1 MNFIAAAH
9 RFSRR
14 ARIIAVFV
22 SLALIYPALAG
33 AQGRRGGGGR
43 SGEGAGQSDP
53 DLQIAID
60 LTRQGKF
67 TEAIQHFLVAQN
79 RIGDDFA
86 LDFNLSLCYVATG
99 QFKPAIALLNRVR
112 TNGRDTTEIE
122 NLLAQA
128 YIGDGQQEQAYTA
141 FQSAARMS
149 PKDEKLYLYIAD
161 AAMNS
166 GAFDLGL
173 KVVEMGVNRLPKSA
187 PLHLERGLL
196 FVQLDQPDRAQQ
208 DLAQAAKLASG
219 TDIGFIA
226 LTQADLLSGDVAGAV
241 RAGRE
246 GIRKPHPHFMLPA
259 LFGEAVVRAGVD
271 PKQPEFL
278 EAVAALEKSTAER
291 PSYSSAQLALGKLYL
306 QANRL
311 DDAIARLS
319 AAGELEPDNAAV
331 YSNLVIAYRKRGD
344 NTHAQEA
351 AAMLARINALQ
362 AQKIANA
369 KGDTKAGYAA
379 RTPHNL

>member
-1 MNFIAAAH
+1 MSIVAAAH
-9 RFSRR
+9 SFSRR
-14 ARIIAVFV
+14 ARIVAAFV
-22 SLALIYPALAG
+22 SLALLYPSLAC
-33 AQGRRGGGGR
+33 AQSRRGSGGR
-43 SGEGAGQSDP
+43 SGEGSGQGDP
-53 DLQIAID
+53 DLQVAID

-112 TNGRDTTEIE
+112 TNGRDTSEIE

-128 YIGDGQQEQAYTA
+128 YIGNGQQDQAFAA

-161 AAMNS
+161 SAMNT
-166 GAFDLGL
+166 GASDLGL
-173 KVVEMGVNRLPKSA
+173 KVVEIGVDRLPKSA
-187 PLHLERGLL
+187 ALHLERGLL
-196 FVQLDQPDRAQQ
+196 FVQLDHPDEAQQ
-208 DLAQAAKLASG
+208 DFAQAAKLAAG

-259 LFGEAVVRAGVD
+259 LYAEAILRAGID
-271 PKQPEFL
+271 PAQPEFA

-291 PSYSSAQLALGKLYL
+291 AGYSSAQLALGKLYL

-311 DDAIARLS
+311 DDAISRLNL
-319 AAGELEPDNAAV
+319 AGQLEPDNPAV
-331 YSNLVIAYRKRGD
+331 YSNLATAYRKRGD
-344 NTHAQEA
+344 SAHAQQA

-362 AQKIANA
+362 AQKIADA

-379 RTPHNL
+379 RTPHH